1 MDVWQLHS
9 SCGNTLFLVVLGQR
23 RNAWTGMEKP
33 CQGKAGRACVLLP
46 LWVEIHDAHYH
57 DFLAWPHASFDV
69 PTERDNLEKDC
80 RESK

>member
-1 MDVWQLHS
+1 MFGSYILLVGTRFFSW
-9 SCGNTLFLVVLGQR
+9 FLDREGMHGQGWKSP
-23 RNAWTGMEKP
+23 A
-33 CQGKAGRACVLLP
+33 RACVLLP